1 MMELLKSMLHRR
13 SVRQYA
19 PGKVEKEKLEKIIK
33 AGLTSASGRAIRP
46 WELIVVEDPETLQRL
61 AGCREAEKNML
72 AGAGAA
78 IAVIADPE
86 KSSTWVEDCSIVMT
100 NMHLMAD
107 ALGLGSCW
115 IQCRMRTA
123 HDGTPTEDF
132 VRGILGYPETLKI
145 EAILSIGNLQE
156 HPAPYKEEDLRADK
170 VHFEKY

>member
-1 MMELLKSMLHRR
+1 MELLKAMMHRR

-19 PGKVEKEKLEKIIK
+19 PGKVEREKLEKILK
-33 AGLTSASGRAIRP
+33 AGLCAASGRGIRP
-46 WELIVVEDPETLQRL
+46 WELILVEDPETLEKL
-61 AGCREAEKNML
+61 SGCREPEKNML

-86 KSSTWVEDCSIVMT
+86 ASSTWVEDCSIVMA

-107 ALGLGSCW
+107 WLGLGSCW

-123 HDGTPTEDF
+123 HDGTSTEDY
-132 VRGILGYPETLKI
+132 VRGILRYPEKMKI
-145 EAILSIGNLQE
+145 EAILSIGNLAD
-156 HPAPYKEEDLRADK
+156 HPAPYTDENLRMDK